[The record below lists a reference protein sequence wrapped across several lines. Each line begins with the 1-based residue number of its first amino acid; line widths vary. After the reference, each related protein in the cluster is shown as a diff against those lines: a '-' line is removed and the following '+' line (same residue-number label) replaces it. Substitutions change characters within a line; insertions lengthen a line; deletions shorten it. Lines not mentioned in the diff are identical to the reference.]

1 MRTETKIK
9 GSSGSGNIGAKQRF
23 WTMFKTIIAFLL
35 FILYMI
41 PFLLVLIN
49 SLKQKITII
58 KTPLTLFDEAGPQ
71 FENYVSA
78 FNKMGYFQAFKNSLI
93 ITVISIVLLIIC
105 SSMCAYILTRRN
117 YLACK
122 ISYFLLISYMII
134 PFQVIM
140 IPVLAIFGSQFHLL
154 NNRLILIIMNVA
166 YGTCFASFLM
176 CGFIRSSVPIA
187 LEEAALI
194 DGAGIFTIY
203 SRIVLP
209 LLKPILATNMIL
221 QTLGL
226 WNDYLLPSL
235 VLGKEAL
242 QTLPIRIRAFNGT
255 FTSDYG
261 LMMAALVMCLSPIL
275 ILFLFMQKYIVGGIV
290 SGAVKE

>member
-1 MRTETKIK
+1 MSEAKMK
-9 GSSGSGNIGAKQRF
+9 GSSGSANIGAKQRF
-23 WTMFKTIIAFLL
+23 WMHAKTLLAFVL
-35 FILYMI
+35 FVLYMV
-41 PFLLVLIN
+41 PFLIVLFN
-49 SLKQKITII
+49 SLKTKINII
-58 KTPLTLFDEAGPQ
+58 KTPLKLIDDKGLQ
-71 FENYVSA
+71 FSNFVEA

-93 ITVISIVLLIIC
+93 ITVVSIALLIVC
-105 SSMCAYILTRRN
+105 SSMCAYIITRRD

-122 ISYFLLISYMII
+122 ISYYLLISYMIV

-140 IPVLAIFGSQFHLL
+140 IPVLAIFGGQLGLF
-154 NNRLILIIMNVA
+154 NNRIILIIMNVA

-176 CGFIRSSVPIA
+176 CGFIKSSVPIA

-194 DGAGIFTIY
+194 DGAGVFKIY

-242 QTLPIRIRAFNGT
+242 QTLPIRIRTFNGT

-261 LMMAALVMCLSPIL
+261 LMMAALVMCLAPIM

>member
-1 MRTETKIK
+1 MSENKIK
-9 GSSGSGNIGAKQRF
+9 GSSGSNNIGRKQRF
-23 WTMFKTIIAFLL
+23 WTVAKTILA
-35 FILYMI
+35 FILFAFYMV
-41 PFLLVLIN
+41 PFLIVIFN
-49 SLKQKITII
+49 SLKSKIQII
-58 KTPLTLFDEAGPQ
+58 KSPLKLLDNAGPQ
-71 FENYVSA
+71 IENYVSA
-78 FNKMGYFQAFKNSLI
+78 FEKMGYFQAFKNSLI
-93 ITVISIVLLIIC
+93 ITVISIILLIIC
-105 SSMCAYILTRRN
+105 SSMCAYIITRRD

-122 ISYFLLISYMII
+122 ISYYLLISYMIV

-140 IPVLAIFGSQFHLL
+140 IPVLAIYGGELHLF
-154 NNRLILIIMNVA
+154 NNRVILIIMNVA

-176 CGFIRSSVPIA
+176 CGFIRSSVPLA

-194 DGAGIFTIY
+194 DGAGVFTIY
-203 SRIVLP
+203 LRIVLP

-242 QTLPIRIRAFNGT
+242 QTLPIRIRQFNGT

-261 LMMAALVMCLSPIL
+261 LMMAALVMCLMPIM

>member
-1 MRTETKIK
+1 MNELK
-9 GSSGSGNIGAKQRF
+9 GSQGGENIGTRARV
-23 WTMFKTIIAFLL
+23 WSGIKTVFAFFL
-35 FILYMI
+35 FVVYMV
-41 PFLLVLIN
+41 PFVLVLVN
-49 SLKQKITII
+49 SLKQKVNII
-58 KTPLTLFDEAGPQ
+58 KTPLKVVDEAGPQ
-71 FENYVSA
+71 IKNYVDA
-78 FNKMGYFQAFKNSLI
+78 FNKMGYFQAFGNSLI
-93 ITVISIVLLIIC
+93 ITCCSIVLLIIC
-105 SSMCAYILTRRN
+105 SSMCAYILVRRN
-117 YLACK
+117 YKACR
-122 ISYFLLISYMII
+122 ISYYLLISYMVV

-140 IPVLAIFGSQFHLL
+140 IPVLAIYGNEFHML

-166 YGTCFASFLM
+166 YGTGFATFLM
-176 CGFIRSSVPIA
+176 YGFIKSSVPLA

-194 DGAGIFTIY
+194 DGAGTFRIY
-203 SRIVLP
+203 SGIVLP

-235 VLGKEAL
+235 VLGKESL

-261 LMMAALVMCLSPIL
+261 LMMAALVMCVTPII
-275 ILFLFMQKYIVGGIV
+275 ILFIFMQKYIVSGIV

>member
-1 MRTETKIK
+1 MSETKIK

-23 WTMFKTIIAFLL
+23 WMHAKTILAFVL
-35 FILYMI
+35 FVLYMV
-41 PFLLVLIN
+41 PFLIVLFN
-49 SLKQKITII
+49 SLKTKINII
-58 KTPLTLFDEAGPQ
+58 KTPLKLVDDKGLQ
-71 FENYVSA
+71 FSNFVDA

-105 SSMCAYILTRRN
+105 SSMCAYIITRRD

-122 ISYFLLISYMII
+122 ISYYLLISYMIV

-140 IPVLAIFGSQFHLL
+140 IPVLAIFGGQLGLF
-154 NNRLILIIMNVA
+154 NNRIILIIMNVA

-176 CGFIRSSVPIA
+176 CGFIKSSVPLA

-242 QTLPIRIRAFNGT
+242 QTLPIRIRTFNGT

-261 LMMAALVMCLSPIL
+261 LMMAALVMCLAPIM

>member
-1 MRTETKIK
+1 MTDNEKAARKKKVSNLVMWIILLIVFLAFIAPFILVVINVFKTKADIT
-9 GSSGSGNIGAKQRF
+9 SNPLALIGAHGFTLANFPDAMAKMNF
-23 WTMFKTIIAFLL
+23 WRVF
-35 FILYMI
+35 
-41 PFLLVLIN
+41 
-49 SLKQKITII
+49 S
-58 KTPLTLFDEAGPQ
+58 
-71 FENYVSA
+71 
-78 FNKMGYFQAFKNSLI
+78 NSLI
-93 ITVISIVLLIIC
+93 ITVVSIALLIVC
-105 SSMCAYILTRRN
+105 SSMCAYIITRRD

-122 ISYFLLISYMII
+122 ISYYLLISYMIV

-140 IPVLAIFGSQFHLL
+140 IPVLAIFGGQLGLF
-154 NNRLILIIMNVA
+154 NNRIILIIMNVA

-176 CGFIRSSVPIA
+176 CGFIKSSVPIA

-194 DGAGIFTIY
+194 DGAGVFKIY

-242 QTLPIRIRAFNGT
+242 QTLPIRIRTFNGT

-261 LMMAALVMCLSPIL
+261 LMMAALVMCLAPIM